1 MKIKLERKSMVKW
14 PTPSSFCKST
24 RIKLDLGKWCGVQPW
39 HKIYVLITIVSITK
53 FLQVLFWIWQFIF
66 TSIQVVILNH
76 VKYNDYSSC
85 NNMKK
90 FPKIFGSLLR
100 ILRLFTQDLK
110 SGYEFQIGVFPSWN
124 VDKIDLFFY
133 ISFLN
138 VYYITIHRL
147 HEKYL
152 TLNWIENL

>member
-1 MKIKLERKSMVKW
+1 
-14 PTPSSFCKST
+14 
-24 RIKLDLGKWCGVQPW
+24 
-39 HKIYVLITIVSITK
+39 
-53 FLQVLFWIWQFIF
+53 
-66 TSIQVVILNH
+66 
-76 VKYNDYSSC
+76 
-85 NNMKK
+85 MKK

-152 TLNWIENL
+152 TLNQIENLQ